1 MSAPNLRKLPEGGCQ
16 ARPPSKGPGVFLGE
30 GEGGLLGGEG
40 PGVSLGGGGGAGGL
54 LGVRGGTRDAG

>member
-30 GEGGLLGGEG
+30 GEGGSPGGGRGQGSPWGEGEG
-40 PGVSLGGGGGAGGL
+40 PGVSLG
-54 LGVRGGTRDAG
+54 